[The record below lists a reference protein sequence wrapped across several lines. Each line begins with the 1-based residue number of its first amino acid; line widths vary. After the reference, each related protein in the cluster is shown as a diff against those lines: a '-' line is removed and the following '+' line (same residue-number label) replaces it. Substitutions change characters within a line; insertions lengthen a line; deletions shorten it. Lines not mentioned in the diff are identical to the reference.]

1 MKSNGQG
8 LVCACAELLS
18 LRLVACLNCGIDDM
32 LVMGSGSEFQSIMVL
47 GKNEYFMQSLL
58 VEMIL

>member
-1 MKSNGQG
+1 MP
-8 LVCACAELLS
+8 LLLS
-18 LRLVACLNCGIDDM
+18 LLINVVYHRLITCLNCGIDM
-32 LVMGSGSEFQSIMVL
+32 LVMGSGSEFQSTIVL

>member
-1 MKSNGQG
+1 MVGP
-8 LVCACAELLS
+8 
-18 LRLVACLNCGIDDM
+18 IDDM

-58 VEMIL
+58 VEIIL